1 MTVLSLMQ
9 LIWSYF
15 PSCLCGCMVMLAGCT
30 KSYNIWGFLRCF
42 VDCASRC
49 NHVKKNQH
57 DAQLILSL
65 FRQPLHVSG
74 VSRPIIRRYNH
85 MYTTVGTYYSFW
97 MTVCRPGWIGTEFQF
112 NQDNRQSSK
121 KRIISTNC
129 IHTVVPPDDGP
140 RYTWN
145 MYRLTKYTKNKL
157 CISWFSLHECM
168 AVFCTLLWNE
178 QFWRF
183 YDHYWAGIPWWRHL
197 CCAETWWRFG
207 KVR

>member
-1 MTVLSLMQ
+1 M
-9 LIWSYF
+9 F
-15 PSCLCGCMVMLAGCT
+15 LCSVDRT
-30 KSYNIWGFLRCF
+30 SRYNCVFLCS
-42 VDCASRC
+42 VDRASPYNC
-49 NHVKKNQH
+49 VQKNQL
-57 DAQLILSL
+57 DAQHILSI

-74 VSRPIIRRYNH
+74 VSKPIIRRYNR
-85 MYTTVGTYYSFW
+85 MYTATGTYYSFY
-97 MTVCRPGWIGTEFQF
+97 MTASCPAWIAYPTRTT
-112 NQDNRQSSK
+112 DSRL
-121 KRIISTNC
+121 KRIISTSCC